1 MVAVIPLMTV
11 VTTPAFAERDEE
23 LMMLV
28 DVAMP
33 FTVEVSVF
41 TADAKSLLFT
51 KDAVVVATCPL
62 TVEVRMKELVEVE
75 MVRVCE
81 VDDATRLVRS
91 VEVATPLMVVVS
103 TAPLVERALEVM
115 IEEVAVTPLMVEVR
129 VLPDETW
136 VKELI
141 IVASDE
147 ETPFTIVWKRLADED
162 AVLEVMI
169 EEVPVDPPRL
179 LVRVLPEDE
188 RVFEVVRLV
197 IVALV
202 AVRLVKK
209 PVTEE
214 MSVEKKVDEV
224 ALVLKS
230 VSAVREV
237 ADALESVV

>member
-1 MVAVIPLMTV
+1 MTV

-28 DVAMP
+28 DVAIP

-115 IEEVAVTPLMVEVR
+115 IEEVAVTPLMVEVS

-136 VKELI
+136 V
-141 IVASDE
+141 
-147 ETPFTIVWKRLADED
+147 
-162 AVLEVMI
+162 
-169 EEVPVDPPRL
+169 
-179 LVRVLPEDE
+179 
-188 RVFEVVRLV
+188 
-197 IVALV
+197 
-202 AVRLVKK
+202 
-209 PVTEE
+209 
-214 MSVEKKVDEV
+214 
-224 ALVLKS
+224 
-230 VSAVREV
+230 
-237 ADALESVV
+237 

>member
-1 MVAVIPLMTV
+1 MTV
-11 VTTPAFAERDEE
+11 VTTPAFAETVEE
-23 LMMLV
+23 LMILV
-28 DVAMP
+28 DVAIP
-33 FTVEVSVF
+33 LTVEVRVF
-41 TADAKSLLFT
+41 TADTKSLPFT
-51 KDAVVVATCPL
+51 KDAVVVAICPF
-62 TVEVRMKELVEVE
+62 TVEVSTKELVEVE
-75 MVRVCE
+75 IVRVCE

-103 TAPLVERALEVM
+103 TAPLVERALEVI
-115 IEEVAVTPLMVEVR
+115 IEEVAVTPLMVEVS

-136 VKELI
+136 VKELM

-147 ETPFTIVWKRLADED
+147 DTPFTIVWKRLADED

-197 IVALV
+197 MVAFT

-230 VSAVREV
+230 VSAVRAV
-237 ADALESVV
+237 ADAVESVV